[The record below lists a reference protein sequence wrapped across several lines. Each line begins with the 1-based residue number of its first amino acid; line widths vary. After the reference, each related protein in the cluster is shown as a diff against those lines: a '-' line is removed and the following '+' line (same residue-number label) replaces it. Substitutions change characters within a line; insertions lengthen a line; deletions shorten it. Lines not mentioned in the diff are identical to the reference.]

1 MVAVRTVSFSLRNAF
16 DSCFLPILNSYFELQ
31 RMLYAIFDAC
41 KFTMSRIY
49 FEYIHRS
56 RSGCHQSDLDFTD
69 ITLTIEFL
77 YRYANILEFNIDFR
91 TILSRND
98 LRNPCNF
105 IANKPPSIIQEW
117 EIEGTDVV
125 KIGSGIHI
133 ENYNQACIFSIMM
146 NREKRKRKR
155 KKSYENMI
163 ERVFRNF
170 RWTKLRIK
178 KRLFR
183 SCPKS

>member
-1 MVAVRTVSFSLRNAF
+1 MRSIRVFYRFLTLISFRAPKNVIRNF
-16 DSCFLPILNSYFELQ
+16 RCMQVYDVEN
-31 RMLYAIFDAC
+31 IF
-41 KFTMSRIY
+41 RIY
-49 FEYIHRS
+49 SSKSVRMSSIWFRFYRYYLKMK
-56 RSGCHQSDLDFTD
+56 RP
-69 ITLTIEFL
+69 TIEFL

-125 KIGSGIHI
+125 KIGSGIRI